1 MQEPRDEELVSQ
13 ARDGSQDAFRD
24 LVLRYEPRVTALCGR
39 ILGSRADAED
49 AAISAFIKAWQA
61 LPRFNPSRPFAPWL
75 FTIAAREA
83 TSVAR
88 SRKDWLPLEETGY
101 GGTLVDKDRSGNPEH
116 AVVDREEAR
125 SLEQALARLEPIYRA
140 ALVLRY
146 QLDRSYAEIA
156 VILKVPAGTVA
167 TLLHRGKQKLRS
179 CLEEEE
185 A

>member
-1 MQEPRDEELVSQ
+1 MQEPRDEELVSK

-24 LVLRYEPRVTALCGR
+24 LVLRYEPRVTALCRR
-39 ILGSRADAED
+39 ILGSQADAED
-49 AAISAFIKAWQA
+49 AAISAFIKAWRA
-61 LPRFNPSRPFAPWL
+61 LPRFDPSRPFAPWL

-88 SRKDWLPLEETGY
+88 SRKDWLPLEETG
-101 GGTLVDKDRSGNPEH
+101 KSGNIADKGRWGDPEH
-116 AVVDREEAR
+116 AAVAREEAR

-156 VILKVPAGTVA
+156 GILNVPAGTVA
-167 TLLHRGKQKLRS
+167 TLLHRGKQKLRV